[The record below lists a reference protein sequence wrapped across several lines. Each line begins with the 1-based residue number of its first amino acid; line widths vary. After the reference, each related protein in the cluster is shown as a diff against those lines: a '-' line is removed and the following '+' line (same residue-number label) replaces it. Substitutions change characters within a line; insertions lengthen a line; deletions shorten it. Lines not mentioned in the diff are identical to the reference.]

1 MVHIGKIIHDLI
13 QQKRLSAK
21 FVADFMN
28 MSTSNLFTI
37 YKRDEIDIY
46 KLGKFS
52 ELLNKN
58 LLEYYISKDALRN
71 MYNSEFA
78 EYENEIRELKAANAT
93 KDKTIN
99 MLTDTVEALKKAVA
113 LHEQKSKR

>member
-13 QQKRLSAK
+13 QEKRLSAK
-21 FVADFMN
+21 FVAEFMN

-58 LLEYYISKDALRN
+58 LLEYYISKEVLRN
-71 MYNSEFA
+71 IYTSEFA
-78 EYENEIRELKAANAT
+78 EYEHEIKELKVANAT
-93 KDKTIN
+93 KDNTIN
-99 MLTDTVEALKKAVA
+99 MLSDTVEALKKAVA
-113 LHEQKSKR
+113 LHEQRSKK